1 MPSSPPPPPPRLGTP
16 RRQGKGRLSLLC
28 PRGGKYNPN
37 GYQVNTLRAYLLA
50 RANPA
55 LNFRRVSQ
63 PEAPVPFQS
72 PYPFIPSPDQTH
84 VRIMATTDLHA
95 QILPYDYFAD
105 RPMEPLGLGGAA
117 TLIAKLR
124 ARSANTLLFDNGDF
138 LQGSPLGDYIAEV
151 QGLVDGTAHP
161 MIAAMNA
168 LDYDAA
174 TLGNH
179 EFNYGLD
186 FLRRSIKGARFPF
199 VCANAVLQKGRT
211 PQGDLPLCPPFIL
224 LDRQVTDG
232 AGRLYPLR
240 IGVIGLLP
248 PQITI
253 WDATHLRGRLQTRD
267 IVRTAQHFIPL
278 MRKAGADL
286 VVALCHSGIG
296 SPGHRPETEN
306 AATALASVPG
316 IDALILGHSHL
327 VFPSPDFATIPRA
340 DIPFGLLCGK
350 PAVMAGRFGSHLGVI
365 DLMLNRSPS
374 GCWTVGQ
381 ARAEAVGV
389 PPGESA
395 ASRAVCAVVTSAH
408 KATLRHIR
416 RRIGRTTVPLNSFFA
431 VLPGNAALNLV
442 AQAQR
447 HHVVQAL
454 RATRHADLPVLSA
467 VSPFKM
473 GGRGGADFYT
483 DIPAGDLAI
492 RNIADL
498 YVFPNLICAMQVTG
512 ADLAQWLERSAAMFN
527 RLTPGVRDQM
537 LLNPAMP
544 ATEFDVIHG
553 MSWAVDLAQP
563 ARFAPEG
570 QLIDAAAARITD
582 LQHQGRPVR
591 PDDRF
596 IIATNSY
603 RASSGSAF
611 PGATDGHVIFRETL
625 TNRDV
630 LQRYVEEWGTV
641 TPETQPHWRFLPI
654 PGTAAL
660 FQTAARAAMHLE
672 ALRGLD
678 VEAVGP
684 GPAGYGRFRL
694 HL

>member
-1 MPSSPPPPPPRLGTP
+1 
-16 RRQGKGRLSLLC
+16 
-28 PRGGKYNPN
+28 
-37 GYQVNTLRAYLLA
+37 
-50 RANPA
+50 
-55 LNFRRVSQ
+55 
-63 PEAPVPFQS
+63 
-72 PYPFIPSPDQTH
+72 
-84 VRIMATTDLHA
+84 MATTDLHA

-105 RPMEPLGLGGAA
+105 RPLEPLGLGGVA
-117 TLIAKLR
+117 TLIAALR
-124 ARSANTLLFDNGDF
+124 AGSANTLLFDNGDF
-138 LQGSPLGDYIAEV
+138 LQGSPLGDYIAEGR
-151 QGLVDGTAHP
+151 GLKNGRAHP

-168 LDYDAA
+168 LDYAAA

-186 FLRRSIKGARFPF
+186 FLRRSIDGARFPF
-199 VCANAVLQKGRT
+199 VCANAVLQKGRG
-211 PQGDLPLCPPFIL
+211 PKDDLTLYPPFIV

-232 AGRLYPLR
+232 AGRQHLLR

-253 WDATHLRGRLQTRD
+253 WDATHLRGHLQTRD
-267 IVRTAQHFIPL
+267 IIQAARHFVPL
-278 MRKAGADL
+278 MRRAGADL

-296 SPGHRPETEN
+296 PLRHRPGSEN
-306 AATALASVPG
+306 AATALAALPG
-316 IDALILGHSHL
+316 IDALVLGHSHL
-327 VFPSPDFATIPRA
+327 VFPSPDFATIPQA
-340 DIPFGLLCGK
+340 DIPSGLLCGK
-350 PAVMAGRFGSHLGVI
+350 PAVMPGRFGSHLGVI
-365 DLMLNRSPS
+365 DLLLKRSPS
-374 GCWTVGQ
+374 GSWSVSQ

-389 PPGESA
+389 PPGEST
-395 ASRAVCAVVTSAH
+395 ASRAVCAVVDTEH

-442 AQAQR
+442 AEAQR
-447 HHVVQAL
+447 HHVSQAL

-498 YVFPNLICAMQVTG
+498 YVFPNLIRAMLVTG

-527 RLTPGVRDQM
+527 RLAPGDRDQM
-537 LLNPAMP
+537 LVNPAMP
-544 ATEFDVIHG
+544 ATEFDVIDG
-553 MSWAVDLAQP
+553 VSWAVDLAQP

-570 QLIDAAAARITD
+570 HLIEAGATRITD
-582 LQHQGRPVR
+582 LQFQGRPVA
-591 PDDRF
+591 PADRF

-611 PGATDGHVIFRETL
+611 PGATDGHVILTQAL

-630 LQRYVEEWGTV
+630 LRRYVAEKGTV
-641 TPETQPHWRFLPI
+641 TPETQPHWGFAPM
-654 PGTAAL
+654 PGTTAL
-660 FQTAARAAMHLE
+660 FQTALRAAEHLA
-672 ALRGLD
+672 ALRGLN
-678 VEAVGP
+678 VEPAGP
-684 GPAGYGRFRL
+684 GPAGYSRFRL

>member
-1 MPSSPPPPPPRLGTP
+1 M
-16 RRQGKGRLSLLC
+16 
-28 PRGGKYNPN
+28 
-37 GYQVNTLRAYLLA
+37 
-50 RANPA
+50 
-55 LNFRRVSQ
+55 
-63 PEAPVPFQS
+63 PFQS
-72 PYPFIPSPDQTH
+72 PCPFVPSPDQTH
-84 VRIMATTDLHA
+84 VRILATTDLHA

-105 RPMEPLGLGGAA
+105 RPLHPIGLGGAA
-117 TLIAKLR
+117 TLIADLR
-124 ARSANTLLFDNGDF
+124 AGSANSLLFDNGDF

-151 QGLVDGTAHP
+151 DGLADGRAHP

-186 FLRRSIKGARFPF
+186 FLRRSIEDARFPF

-211 PQGDLPLCPPFIL
+211 PQDDLALCPPFVL

-232 AGRLYPLR
+232 AGRPHPLR

-248 PQITI
+248 PQITV

-267 IVRTAQHFIPL
+267 ILQAARHYIPL

-296 SPGHRPETEN
+296 PLRHRPGSEN
-306 AATALASVPG
+306 AATTMAALPG
-316 IDALILGHSHL
+316 IDALVLGHSHL
-327 VFPSPDFATIPRA
+327 VFPSPDFATIPQA
-340 DIPFGLLCGK
+340 DVPSGLLCGK

-365 DLMLNRSPS
+365 DLMLNRTPS
-374 GCWTVGQ
+374 GWSVSQ
-381 ARAEAVGV
+381 ARAKAVGV
-389 PPGESA
+389 PPGESP
-395 ASRAVCAVVTSAH
+395 ASRAVCAVVDTEH

-431 VLPGNAALNLV
+431 ALPGNAALHLV
-442 AQAQR
+442 AEAQR

-473 GGRGGADFYT
+473 GGRGGAEFYT
-483 DIPAGDLAI
+483 DVPAGDLAI

-527 RLTPGVRDQM
+527 RLTPGDRDQM

-544 ATEFDVIHG
+544 ATEFDVIDG
-553 MSWAVDLAQP
+553 LSWAVDLSQP

-570 QLIDAAAARITD
+570 YLVDAEAVRITD
-582 LQHQGRPVR
+582 LRYQGRPVA
-591 PDDRF
+591 PEDRF
-596 IIATNSY
+596 IVATNSY
-603 RASSGSAF
+603 RARSGSAF
-611 PGATDGHVIFRETL
+611 PGATDDHVIFAGPL

-630 LQRYVEEWGTV
+630 LQRYVEERGTV
-641 TPETQPHWRFLPI
+641 TPETQPHWRFLPM

-660 FQTAARAAMHLE
+660 FDSAQRAALHLE
-672 ALRGLD
+672 ALSGVHID
-678 VEAVGP
+678 HVGP
-684 GPAGYGRFRL
+684 GPAGHSRFRL
-694 HL
+694 QL

>member
-1 MPSSPPPPPPRLGTP
+1 M
-16 RRQGKGRLSLLC
+16 
-28 PRGGKYNPN
+28 
-37 GYQVNTLRAYLLA
+37 
-50 RANPA
+50 
-55 LNFRRVSQ
+55 
-63 PEAPVPFQS
+63 PFQS
-72 PYPFIPSPDQTH
+72 PCPFVPSPDQTH

-117 TLIAKLR
+117 TLIAELR
-124 ARSANTLLFDNGDF
+124 AGAANTLLFDNGDF

-151 QGLVDGTAHP
+151 DGLADGRAHP

-186 FLRRSIKGARFPF
+186 FLRRSIMDARFPF

-211 PQGDLPLCPPFIL
+211 PQDDLTLCPPFVL

-232 AGRLYPLR
+232 AGRPHPLR

-248 PQITI
+248 PQITV

-267 IVRTAQHFIPL
+267 IIQTARHFIPL

-296 SPGHRPETEN
+296 PLRHRPGSEN
-306 AATALASVPG
+306 AATALASLPG
-316 IDALILGHSHL
+316 IDALVLGHSHL
-327 VFPSPDFATIPRA
+327 VFPSPDFATIPQA
-340 DIPFGLLCGK
+340 DVLSGLLCGK

-365 DLMLNRSPS
+365 DLMLNRNPS
-374 GCWTVGQ
+374 GWSVSQ

-395 ASRAVCAVVTSAH
+395 ASRAVCTAVDSEH
-408 KATLRHIR
+408 QATLRHIR
-416 RRIGRTTVPLNSFFA
+416 RRIGKTAVPLNSFFA
-431 VLPGNAALNLV
+431 ALPGNAALSLV
-442 AQAQR
+442 AEAQR
-447 HHVVQAL
+447 HHVAL
-454 RATRHADLPVLSA
+454 ALHSTQYADLPVLSA

-473 GGRGGADFYT
+473 GGRGGAEFYT
-483 DIPAGDLAI
+483 DVPAGDLALS
-492 RNIADL
+492 NIADL
-498 YVFPNLICAMQVTG
+498 YIFPNLICAMQVTG

-527 RLTPGVRDQM
+527 RLTPGDRDQM

-544 ATEFDVIHG
+544 ATEFDVIDG
-553 MSWAVDLAQP
+553 LSWAVNLAQP
-563 ARFAPEG
+563 TRFAPEG
-570 QLIDAAAARITD
+570 HLVDAGAVRITD
-582 LQHQGRPVR
+582 LRYLGQRVAPA
-591 PDDRF
+591 DRF
-596 IIATNSY
+596 IVATNSY
-603 RASSGSAF
+603 RASSGTAF
-611 PGATDGHVIFRETL
+611 PGATDGHVIFTGPL

-641 TPETQPHWRFLPI
+641 TPETQPHWRFLPM

-660 FQTAARAAMHLE
+660 FDTAHRAALHLE
-672 ALRGLD
+672 ALSGMH
-678 VEAVGP
+678 VEHVGP
-684 GPAGYGRFRL
+684 GPAGHSRFRL